1 MSFALD
7 SRIWNIPSLPD
18 NPLLAV
24 APFLPEEA
32 DGSLPCT
39 GRVIS
44 EVVTHT
50 LWQLP
55 SLNLY
60 HHWLLAR
67 EGYHLRH
74 RLPSLVEY
82 ARYYLR
88 RHEVELLI
96 TGTYRVQRRMLQVQ
110 LYALQEGEA
119 GLELLCPVIKA
130 KGSYE
135 NLLQW
140 LPCHVLQL
148 ANCILPGSAPSC
160 SEALQLIDAPLN
172 AVELVAAALDYASLD
187 AVYDS
192 AEHYW
197 QKASRAAPDSAYVLF
212 ASTIVSDRLRDVET
226 SREVLQRH
234 ADFIPAYFP
243 DDAVRSDDPD
253 ELRDVRELYLQGLS
267 RVPLNMH
274 SFFGLREVCVRLG
287 DAETLIPFAKL
298 HTVRGTFSSRYSE
311 FGDVFLTCMEEAKQ
325 RGQYEMARQLF
336 EAGMEIIDDP
346 NEQARLLEKRGWIE
360 EWDGDDE
367 RALWFYEQSLQL
379 KRDVRL
385 MLHVADMYLGLGRI
399 AEAEAL
405 YQQALAR
412 KGRLSRTRRLQAEF
426 GLARCYE
433 ETGKIPQARAIFEKL
448 SKEPASNGTLYPLIF
463 YAADWLRRHR
473 K

>member
-1 MSFALD
+1 MPSVLD

-18 NPLLAV
+18 NPLVAV

-32 DGSLPCT
+32 DSALPCT
-39 GRVIS
+39 GRVIA

-50 LWQLP
+50 LWQIP

-67 EGYHLRH
+67 DAHHLRH
-74 RLPSLVEY
+74 HRPALGEY
-82 ARYYLR
+82 ARQFLR
-88 RHEVELLI
+88 RHEAEVLL
-96 TGTYRVQRRMLQVQ
+96 TGTYRLQRRTLHVH
-110 LYALQEGEA
+110 LYALQEGSS
-119 GLELLCPVIKA
+119 GLELLCPVMKA

-135 NLLQW
+135 NLLRW

-148 ANCILPGSAPSC
+148 ANTVLPGCAPSC
-160 SEALQLIDAPLN
+160 SEALQLIDAPLG
-172 AVELVAAALDYASLD
+172 AVELVAAALDYASPD

-192 AEHYW
+192 AEQYW
-197 QKASRAAPDSAYVLF
+197 QKASQLAPDSAYVLF
-212 ASTIVSDRLRDVET
+212 ASTIVGSRLRDVET
-226 SREVLQRH
+226 CRETLQRNP
-234 ADFIPAYFP
+234 DFLPACFP
-243 DDAVRSDDPD
+243 DDSVRSDDSE
-253 ELRDVRELYLQGLS
+253 ELREAQELYLRGLS
-267 RVPLNMH
+267 RAPLNMH
-274 SFFGLREVCVRLG
+274 GFFGLREICVRLG

-311 FGDVFLTCMEEAKQ
+311 FGDAFLTCMEEAKQ
-325 RGQYEMARQLF
+325 HGQYEMARQLF

-367 RALWFYEQSLQL
+367 RALWFYEQSLQI

-385 MLHVADMYLGLGRI
+385 ILHAADMYLGLGRV

-405 YQQALAR
+405 YQQALSL

-426 GLARCYE
+426 GVARCYE
-433 ETGKIPQARAIFEKL
+433 ETGRLAQARAIYERL
-448 SKEPASNGTLYPLIF
+448 SREPASNGTLYPLIF
-463 YAADWLRRHR
+463 YASDWLRRHG